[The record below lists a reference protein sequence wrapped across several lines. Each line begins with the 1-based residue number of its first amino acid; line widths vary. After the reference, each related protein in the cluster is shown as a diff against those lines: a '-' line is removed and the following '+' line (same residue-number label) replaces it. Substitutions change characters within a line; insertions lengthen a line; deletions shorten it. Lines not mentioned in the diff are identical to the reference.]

1 MAPSPILEQF
11 EDLARERSGGVVSL
25 QLAWSAALKK
35 LATAEMDSANIEALA
50 AACRAP
56 RDVELVGNLI
66 GETSDADDL
75 IGKAAQDSSYPLN
88 DILAGVVCLC
98 RHLDRDRRQT
108 PLTMA
113 LGFVRCCEE
122 SMASYPALDTLAQV
136 VERMLEDH
144 GFEG

>member
-1 MAPSPILEQF
+1 MTPSPILEKF
-11 EDLARERSGGVVSL
+11 EELARERSGGVVSL

-35 LATAEMDSANIEALA
+35 LATAKMESANTESLA

-56 RDVELVGNLI
+56 RDVELVANLV

-75 IGKAAQDSSYPLN
+75 LGEAAQDSSYPLN
-88 DILAGVVCLC
+88 DILTGLVALC

-108 PLTMA
+108 SLKMA
-113 LGFVRCCEE
+113 IGFVRCCEE

-136 VERMLEDH
+136 VESMLEDH
-144 GFEG
+144 GFDG